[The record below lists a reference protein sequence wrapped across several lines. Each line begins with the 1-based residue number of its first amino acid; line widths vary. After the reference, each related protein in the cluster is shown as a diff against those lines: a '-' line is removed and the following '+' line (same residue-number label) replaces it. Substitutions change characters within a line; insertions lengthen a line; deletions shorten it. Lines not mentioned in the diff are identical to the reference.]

1 MILLISWGF
10 LQFRYFSVRVMEN
23 GERIVEAWDGPSQ
36 NDIVFPLYTVFRSL
50 YNVVW
55 LLNDLFTFYVY
66 NVCLHIGVGTMWVLS
81 DCRGPEGVWGPS
93 LELLTESHMWVLRT
107 KLGHSVRAMNVLK
120 LRAASLSP
128 LLLAEVKW
136 RHGNNKIE
144 TVGQF

>member
-10 LQFRYFSVRVMEN
+10 LQFRFFSVCVTEN

-36 NDIVFPLYTVFRSL
+36 NNIVFPLNTVFWSL
-50 YNVVW
+50 YNEVW
-55 LLNDLFTFYVY
+55 LLNDLFTFYVC
-66 NVCLHIGVGTMWVLS
+66 NVCLHIGVCTMWVLS
-81 DCRGPEGVWGPS
+81 NCRGPKGVWSPS
-93 LELLTESHMWVLRT
+93 LELLMGSHMWVLRT

-136 RHGNNKIE
+136 RHGNTKIE